1 MEEMSFKTL
10 NDNGEE
16 VECQVI
22 FTFES
27 EETGKSYIAFTD
39 GTIDEED
46 GCTKIYANVIE
57 YDEDGNTATLRGIET
72 EEEYGVIEY
81 ILQKLQTEEGAEELL
96 NEVNLSPEMRDYFMD
111 GMK

>member
-1 MEEMSFKTL
+1 MEEMTFKVM

-16 VECQVI
+16 VECQVL

-27 EETGKSYIAFTD
+27 EETGKNYVAFTD
-39 GTIDEED
+39 GTTDED

-57 YDEDGNTATLRGIET
+57 YDENDETATLRGIET
-72 EEEYGVIEY
+72 DEEYAVIED

-96 NEVNLSPEMRDYFMD
+96 NEAELSPEMRDYFMD